1 MKFLLDE
8 NLSKRIV
15 PLLEKDFPGTT
26 HVTSIGLE
34 RAKDKAIWSYVKKGK
49 YVIVSRD
56 SDFIDMVSLYGPP
69 PQVILLSW
77 GNCRRQE
84 VAEMLIAKRDEIL
97 LALADPARGLVEI
110 F

>member
-1 MKFLLDE
+1 MKLLLDE
-8 NLSKRIV
+8 NLSRRLV
-15 PLLEKDFPGTT
+15 PSLEKGFPGTT
-26 HVTSIGLE
+26 HVISIGLE
-34 RAKDKAIWSYVKKGK
+34 RAKDEAIWSYAKKGE
-49 YVIVSRD
+49 YVIVTQD

-84 VAEMLIAKRDEIL
+84 VAEMLMAKRDEIL

-110 F
+110 L